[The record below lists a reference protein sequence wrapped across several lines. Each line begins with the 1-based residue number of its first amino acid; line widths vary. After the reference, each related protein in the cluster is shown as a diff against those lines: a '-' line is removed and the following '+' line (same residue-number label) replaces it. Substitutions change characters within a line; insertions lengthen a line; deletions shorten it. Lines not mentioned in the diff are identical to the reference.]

1 MLVVNQFGA
10 AIRSRKGGT
19 SPFAVL
25 PGSAQQAISHPD
37 VKNRMVTVRDD
48 INQKLLL
55 CATIEIVRDF
65 STHSTSLRAR
75 LSVEMTDVDSLKLH
89 DDSQAVATL

>member
-1 MLVVNQFGA
+1 MFVIDKVFALIFG
-10 AIRSRKGGT
+10 SEPHLGN
-19 SPFAVL
+19 FAVL
-25 PGSAQQAISHPD
+25 ISPAREAVRHPD

-75 LSVEMTDVDSLKLH
+75 LSVEMTDVDSLELH
-89 DDSQAVATL
+89 D

>member
-1 MLVVNQFGA
+1 
-10 AIRSRKGGT
+10 
-19 SPFAVL
+19 
-25 PGSAQQAISHPD
+25 
-37 VKNRMVTVRDD
+37 MVTVRDD

-89 DDSQAVATL
+89 DDSQAVAAL